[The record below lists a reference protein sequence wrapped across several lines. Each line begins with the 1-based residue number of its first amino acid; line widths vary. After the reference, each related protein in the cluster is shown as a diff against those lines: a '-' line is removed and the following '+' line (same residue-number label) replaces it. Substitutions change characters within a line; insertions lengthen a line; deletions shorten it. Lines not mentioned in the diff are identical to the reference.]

1 MIIRVKGVKKIR
13 AKGHLYFYHRKTMTR
28 LPGQPGSTEFMA
40 ALHALDRKQE
50 LDARPGTLG
59 ALIEKYRRSPE
70 FTEVIAKTTRSVYQ
84 EVFDYLKPLRGMQLN
99 KIDSAFLYQV
109 RDKAVAKKKR
119 HFANMTITVLRLLF
133 TWGMKRDHLDRNP
146 ALAVDPI
153 KKPKNAKIVNRPWRI
168 EELDTVLAEAPPRL
182 LVPIAIAAYAGL
194 RECDAVKVTWH
205 SYDGTSFETRQ
216 QKTGIPM
223 WVKAHYRLREILD
236 ATPRVSPNIVV
247 STLGRPYTEE
257 VLRAQFFP
265 FIRRLVAEGKVQPG
279 LSFHGLRH
287 TLGTLLAEAGCDT
300 ATIAAVLGQES
311 TKMAEHYSKTAHRHH
326 LAGAGIERMEERDR
340 NRNRKTGR
348 KTDL

>member
-1 MIIRVKGVKKIR
+1 MIVRMKGVKKVR
-13 AKGHLYFYHRKTMTR
+13 SKGHLYYYHRKTMTP
-28 LPGQPGSTEFMA
+28 LPGLPGTPEFMRAFLSLEQKRELA
-40 ALHALDRKQE
+40 AG
-50 LDARPGTLG
+50 PGTLG

-70 FTEVIAKTTRSVYQ
+70 FTGVIGGTTRSVYQ
-84 EVFDYLKPLRGMQLN
+84 EVFDYLKPIAGMPLA
-99 KIDSAFLYQV
+99 KIDSAFLYEV
-109 RDKAVAKKKR
+109 RDKAAAKKKR

-133 TWGMKRDHLDRNP
+133 TWGMKQDNLDRNP

-168 EELDTVLAEAPPRL
+168 EELETVLAEAPLRL

-205 SYDGTSFETRQ
+205 SYDGRSFETRQ
-216 QKTGIPM
+216 QKTGNPM

-247 STLGRPYTEE
+247 STHGKPYTEE

-265 FIRRLVAEGKVQPG
+265 FIRRLVTEGKVQPG

-287 TLGTLLAEAGCDT
+287 TLGTLLAEAGCD
-300 ATIAAVLGQES
+300 APTIAAVLGQES
-311 TKMAEHYSKTAHRHH
+311 TKMAEHYSKTANRHH
-326 LAGAGIERMEERDR
+326 LAGAGIERIEEHDR
-340 NRNRKTGR
+340 NRNRKTNW